1 MELTRNLMVESVQRL
16 RPTPP
21 RRIEVERTIA
31 DAIEVMRTQRVG
43 CLLVTE
49 EGLLVGVFTERDLL
63 RRVLAVGKP
72 LSDPLRDVITEDPV
86 TVQLRDSISTAISR
100 MQQGSYRHLP
110 VVDETNH
117 PIGILSA
124 KRIVHYLVEYFP
136 GTIYNQSPEPHR
148 YPDRPE
154 GA

>member
-21 RRIEVERTIA
+21 RRIEAHRPID
-31 DAIEVMRTQRVG
+31 DAIDIMRTERVG

-72 LSDPLRDVITEDPV
+72 LSDPLRDVMTENPV

-110 VVDETNH
+110 VVDEANH
-117 PIGILSA
+117 PIGILSS
-124 KRIVHYLVEYFP
+124 KRIVHYLVEFFP
-136 GTIYNQSPEPHR
+136 GTIYNQPPEPQR
-148 YPDRPE
+148 YPDSPE

>member
-16 RPTPP
+16 KPTPP
-21 RRIEVERTIA
+21 RQIDVEQTVA
-31 DAIEVMRTQRVG
+31 DAVEIMRTERVG

-49 EGLLVGVFTERDLL
+49 AGALVGIFTERDLL
-63 RRVLAVGKP
+63 KRVLAVGKP
-72 LSDPLRDVITEDPV
+72 LNDPLRDVMTEEPV
-86 TVQLRDSISTAISR
+86 SVQPKDSISTAIAR
-100 MQQGSYRHLP
+100 MQQGGYRHLP
-110 VVDETNH
+110 VVDEENH

-136 GTIYNQSPEPHR
+136 STIYNQSPEPHR

>member
-21 RRIEVERTIA
+21 RQIEVERTVA
-31 DAIEVMRTQRVG
+31 DAIEMMRIQRVG
-43 CLLVTE
+43 CLLITE
-49 EGLLVGVFTERDLL
+49 DGLLVGIFTERDLL

-72 LSDPLRDVITEDPV
+72 LSDPLRDVITENPV
-86 TVQLRDSISTAISR
+86 TVQLGDSISTAISR

-136 GTIYNQSPEPHR
+136 STIYNQSPEPQR
-148 YPDRPE
+148 YPDSPE

>member
-1 MELTRNLMVESVQRL
+1 MRNLKVESVERL

-31 DAIEVMRTQRVG
+31 DAIDIMRNQRVG

-49 EGLLVGVFTERDLL
+49 EGSLVGIFTERDLL

-72 LSDPLRDVITEDPV
+72 LSDPLSEVMTENPV
-86 TVQLRDSISTAISR
+86 TVQPGDSISTAISR

-110 VVDETNH
+110 VVDEMNH
-117 PIGILSA
+117 PVGILSA

-136 GTIYNQSPEPHR
+136 STIYNQSPDPQR
-148 YPDRPE
+148 YPDSPE